1 MNVNA
6 FQLNVLFSGRYRKTK
21 LQILAREFLGESI
34 QDSKAGHC
42 STEDS
47 KASMKLVKLKLANSV
62 DYGDA
67 VLLGDRSMTV
77 LKMETDK
84 TKRALQKTEIKKYA
98 TSIFSHITK
107 NKGTTA
113 AIVGNDEVMSEYSKY
128 LTNSSLN
135 IMDDKSFAKDD
146 QVSTHL

>member
-1 MNVNA
+1 M
-6 FQLNVLFSGRYRKTK
+6 
-21 LQILAREFLGESI
+21 QILAREFLGENI
-34 QDSKAGHC
+34 QDNKAGHC

-47 KASMKLVKLKLANSV
+47 KASMKLVKLKLAKSV

-67 VLLGDRSMTV
+67 VLLGNRSMKI
-77 LKMETDK
+77 LKMETDEK

-135 IMDDKSFAKDD
+135 VMDDESFAKND
-146 QVSTHL
+146 QVSMHLL